1 MASGLSGVGPAVEL
15 QHQHVNSY
23 PRPHR
28 GGYMMNPYVKPRN
41 ARRFFGTL
49 LAVAFLTCGL
59 WGVQPGAQAP
69 PPQTGG
75 VTFRVD
81 VELTTVEVM
90 VRDKKGD
97 PVKNLTKDDLQ
108 LFEDG
113 KRQDIVTFVEIS
125 DDQDKEIPTSLADID
140 DSTATRGKIV
150 LIFFD
155 DSHLTSPQVQVAR
168 QSAEKYVKAHMR
180 PFDLFAVATYGRAL
194 KILQNYTHDATKV
207 LEAIRQPAVSYAQS
221 PVSSPAD
228 SGMPQTSGRGAPRG
242 SPGIMEGAD
251 SRFQISSLFRALN
264 SLSSSIGMV
273 KGRKAILFFSEDFS
287 SNSDIQA
294 EFQNMLNAARK
305 GNVAFYTIDAK
316 PFGVPTIGGGAAGL
330 SEPAESLPAKAS
342 KASPTQRAG
351 TAYTISKSLAGF
363 GAPINVLTAVRSMF
377 QQGQGQGT
385 GQRGGGTGTGSTG
398 GTTRP
403 GGSGGTGAGSA
414 GAGEGSS
421 GGAGN
426 SRTGANPSPTSGTP
440 RDPNSDSS
448 MDNSRNN
455 GFPQFALP
463 SMSHMLRALAAE
475 TGGTAILST
484 NDYTARLDDVDR
496 ELSNYYVLGF
506 QSNNPRRDGR
516 FRQIEVKTASKVA
529 EVRHRTGYVDPRPLD
544 LLVGT
549 KGEKSMMNA
558 MASPTAAAQLP
569 VTFRTHYFY
578 ESPEL
583 ARIPLVAKIRSSAI
597 ELRKKGD
604 QVGSDVSVMGVAYA
618 ENGSVAARF
627 SDTLNVLIDKDQQ
640 EAFKAQDLPYHN
652 HFKLRPGTYQV
663 KLVVA
668 DERGKVGSAVQA
680 LVVPPMPQGNL
691 AASSLVVAERAGHLP
706 ELIQDLQARLLDDND
721 PLTYKGLQIQPSI
734 DQQLRV
740 NAPIAALFSLYNL
753 SSSQQPRQLVAQ
765 PRLLDE
771 KGEVIQLAPVQL
783 DKHEI
788 EIGKTEAR
796 IAVNFPLKNVA
807 PGKYKLEIVTSEGAS
822 SRAVTMQTDLQ
833 IK

>member
-1 MASGLSGVGPAVEL
+1 
-15 QHQHVNSY
+15 
-23 PRPHR
+23 
-28 GGYMMNPYVKPRN
+28 MMIPYVKSCN
-41 ARRFFGTL
+41 ARQFFGTL
-49 LAVAFLTCGL
+49 LAIAFLTCGL
-59 WGVQPGAQAP
+59 WGVQPAAQAP

-90 VRDKKGD
+90 VRDKKGN
-97 PVKNLTKDDLQ
+97 PVKNLTKDDFQ

-140 DSTATRGKIV
+140 DSTAIRGKIV

-155 DSHLTSPQVQVAR
+155 DSHLTSTQVQVAR
-168 QSAEKYVKAHMR
+168 QSAEKYMKAHMR

-221 PVSSPAD
+221 PASSPAD
-228 SGMPQTSGRGAPRG
+228 AGMPQTSGRGAPRG

-251 SRFQISSLFRALN
+251 SRFQIYSLFRALN

-287 SNSDIQA
+287 SNSDIQT

-316 PFGVPTIGGGAAGL
+316 PFGVPIIGGGSAGL
-330 SEPAESLPAKAS
+330 SEPAKSLPAKAS

-351 TAYTISKSLAGF
+351 TAYTVFKSLAGF
-363 GAPINVLTAVRSMF
+363 GAPTNVLTAVGSMF

-385 GQRGGGTGTGSTG
+385 GQRGGGTGTGTGSTG
-398 GTTRP
+398 GTTKP
-403 GGSGGTGAGSA
+403 GGSGGTGTGST
-414 GAGEGSS
+414 
-421 GGAGN
+421 GAGN

-455 GFPQFALP
+455 GFPQFALS
-463 SMSHMLRALAAE
+463 SMSHMLRALASE

-506 QSNNPRRDGR
+506 QSNNPKRDGR
-516 FRQIEVKTASKVA
+516 FRQIEVKTMSKAA

-558 MASPTAAAQLP
+558 MASPTAVAQLP
-569 VTFRTHYFY
+569 VTFRAHYFY

-604 QVGSDVSVMGVAYA
+604 QVGSDVSVMGIAYA
-618 ENGSVAARF
+618 ENGSVVARF
-627 SDTLNVLIDKDQQ
+627 SDTESLVIDKDQQ
-640 EAFKAQDLPYHN
+640 EAFKAQDIVYSN
-652 HFKLRPGTYQV
+652 HFKLRPGTYQL
-663 KLVVA
+663 KLAVA
-668 DERGKVGSAVQA
+668 DERGKVGSAVQT
-680 LVVPPMPQGNL
+680 LVVPPMSQGNL
-691 AASSLVVAERAGHLP
+691 AASSLVVAEKAARLP

-721 PLTYKGLQIQPSI
+721 PLTYKGMQIRPSI

-753 SSSQQPRQLVAQ
+753 SSQQPRQLIAQ

-771 KGEVIQLAPVQL
+771 KGETIQLTPVQL
-783 DKHEI
+783 DKHAI
-788 EIGKTEAR
+788 EIGKTEVR
-796 IAVNFPLKNVA
+796 IAVNFPLKNIP
-807 PGKYKLEIVTSEGAS
+807 PGKYKLEITTSEGAS
-822 SRAVTMQTDLQ
+822 SRAVTMQADLQ